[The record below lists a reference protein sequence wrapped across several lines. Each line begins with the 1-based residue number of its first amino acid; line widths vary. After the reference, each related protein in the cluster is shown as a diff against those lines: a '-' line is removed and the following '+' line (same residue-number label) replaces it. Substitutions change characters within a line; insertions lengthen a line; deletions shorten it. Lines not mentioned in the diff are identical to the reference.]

1 MDDNASAHPADSHG
15 AARNPN
21 TDSFVPI
28 NPLGAAGVIVAPT
41 LAHAAAAAGISI
53 VFLVAAPPA
62 TSVPYNLAHL
72 DDSGKPNEGRAASS
86 PVLEARKPRSAA
98 THSRSL
104 SQRPKIV

>member
-1 MDDNASAHPADSHG
+1 MLAHTHAMNQTRSHLTSDYSD
-15 AARNPN
+15 RL
-21 TDSFVPI
+21 
-28 NPLGAAGVIVAPT
+28 LGAAGVIVAPT

-62 TSVPYNLAHL
+62 TSVPHNLAHL
-72 DDSGKPNEGRAASS
+72 DDSGKPDEGRAASS